1 MANELEQFVESNKQ
15 RLTEVNASNPQLY
28 SAISMALDYLNKQYF
43 GGTTELKVDIPQPT
57 PVTPVQITQTDS
69 VDRIFT
75 KEELEKLAMD
85 NVWTALV
92 FKEIKIKLINGVQQ
106 QNFFFSIH

>member
-75 KEELEKLAMD
+75 KEELEKL
-85 NVWTALV
+85 N
-92 FKEIKIKLINGVQQ
+92 
-106 QNFFFSIH
+106 